1 MCARSFAS
9 TAALLV
15 LTVALAAQAPAG
27 RSSSSDILPFAA
39 TERTLANGLKIVVVP
54 TGFPNLV
61 SVDIPVQTG
70 SRNEFEP
77 GKSGFAH
84 FFEHL
89 MFRGTAN
96 TPPEKFRAVMT
107 KAGARENASTGDDRT
122 HYYATFAKE
131 DLETILA
138 LYADMFQHLAYTEAD
153 FKTEARAILGEY
165 NKNSADPMEKLFEVQ
180 RDHFYQAHTY
190 KHTTMGFIQDIEN
203 MPNEYEY
210 SKVFFERWYRPQYT
224 TIIIA
229 GDVNADAVMALV
241 EQYWGGWKGG
251 TATPPNVPREPAP
264 KGSQYVH
271 VPWQSDTLPLVT
283 VGFPGPAFDEQGKD
297 TAAIQ
302 ILATLYFGRTS
313 ELYKKL
319 VVNEQKVDDLGVDVP
334 ASFDPSLFTV
344 FTRVK
349 KAADTVYVRD
359 QILSTIAE
367 ARASTV
373 SDARVAEAKSSSRYA
388 FARTLDSTE
397 RIAAVLSRY
406 VVYRRSF
413 VTVNNFYRSLDS
425 ITPADIQATAR
436 KYFTDNGLVVTT
448 LGKDPLPST
457 IASLPRLDAVPFTR
471 RDANDP
477 APPVVPPLPT
487 SGAGGSITTVLQKS
501 VIPQLDVKLLFTAG
515 SANDPVGKEG
525 LAALTASMI
534 TQAGSRAMTIEQIE
548 KALYPMAGSFT
559 RQTDKEMTTLTARI
573 HRDEWRRFFGIVLP
587 QLLQPGFRNEDFQR
601 LKEAQLNALTQDLRS
616 NNEEE
621 LGKEQLQANIFRG
634 TPYGHVALGTISGL
648 AAITLDDVKAFAA
661 SMYTKA
667 NLTVAISG
675 DAQDDM
681 VQTVTSA
688 LSTLPAGTATPRVKV
703 EGTRPRA
710 NEVEILEKDT
720 RATAISLGFPI
731 DVTRSHA
738 DFPALSIAR
747 AALGEHRLSWGRL
760 FQRIREVRG
769 MNYGDYAYIEAYP
782 GGMFTSVPAPNIA
795 RQRQIFEIWI
805 RPVVP
810 VNSQMA
816 LRLAVFELRKLVR
829 DGLTREEFEA
839 TRDYLMKSV
848 YVMTARQDEQ
858 LGYALDS
865 RWYGIGEFTA
875 YMRDALRKLTPEDVN
890 SAIKRHL
897 SADRLSIVIVT
908 KDAAALKQAL
918 VSDAFSPIK
927 YDGEKPA
934 SLLEEDKAVGALK
947 LNLTADRVRITP
959 IADVF
964 AR

>member
-1 MCARSFAS
+1 MFARSFVS
-9 TAALLV
+9 TALLLS
-15 LTVALAAQAPAG
+15 LTAALAAQVPTG
-27 RSSSSDILPFAA
+27 RSTSSDIMPFAA
-39 TERTLANGLKIVVVP
+39 TERTLPNGLKVVIVP

-61 SVDIPVQTG
+61 SIDIPVQTG

-89 MFRGTAN
+89 MFRGTPN
-96 TPPEKFRAVMT
+96 TPPEKYRAIMT

-131 DLETILA
+131 DLDTILA
-138 LYADMFQHLAYTEAD
+138 LYADMFQHLAYSEAD

-180 RDHFYQAHTY
+180 RERFYRVHTY

-224 TIIIA
+224 TIILA
-229 GDVNADAVMALV
+229 GDVTADRVLPLI
-241 EQYWGGWKGG
+241 EKYWGGWKGG
-251 TATPPNVPREPAP
+251 TATPPIVPKEPAP
-264 KGSQYVH
+264 QASQYVH

-283 VGFPGPAFDEQGKD
+283 VGFPGPAFDDQSKD
-297 TAAIQ
+297 SAAIQ
-302 ILATLYFGRTS
+302 ILSTLYFGRTS

-319 VVNEQKVDDLGVDVP
+319 VVNEQKVDDLEVDVP

-344 FTRVK
+344 LARVK
-349 KAADTVYVRD
+349 KTNDTVYVRD

-367 ARASTV
+367 ARASRL
-373 SDARVAEAKSSSRYA
+373 SDARVAEAKASSRYA

-397 RIAAVLSRY
+397 RIASVLSRY

-413 VTVNNFYRSLDS
+413 ATVNNFYRMLDS
-425 ITPADIQATAR
+425 ITPADIQATAQ
-436 KYFTDNGLVVTT
+436 KYFTDPGLIVAT
-448 LGKDPLPST
+448 LGKEPLPSNM
-457 IASLPRLDAVPFTR
+457 ASLPKIEAVQFTR
-471 RDANDP
+471 NPDGATDP
-477 APPVVPPLPT
+477 AAVPPLPT
-487 SGAGGSITTVLQKS
+487 STASGSITTFLQKS
-501 VIPQLDVKLLFTAG
+501 VIPQLDVKLLFTVG

-534 TQAGSRAMTIEQIE
+534 TQAGSKAMSIEQIE
-548 KALYPMAGSFT
+548 KALYPIAGSFT

-573 HRDEWRRFFGIVLP
+573 HRDEWRRFFAIVLP

-601 LKEAQLNALTQDLRS
+601 LKEAQLNALTQNLRS

-621 LGKEQLQANIFRG
+621 LGKEELQVNIFRG
-634 TPYGHVALGTISGL
+634 TPYGHVALGTTTGL

-661 SMYTKA
+661 RMYTRA

-675 DAQDDM
+675 DAPDEM
-681 VQTVTSA
+681 VETVKSA
-688 LSTLPAGTATPRVKV
+688 LGTLPAGTATPRVRV

-747 AALGEHRLSWGRL
+747 AALGEHRLTWGRL

-782 GGMFTSVPAPNIA
+782 GGMFSSVPAPNLV

-810 VNSQMA
+810 VNTHMA
-816 LRLAVFELRKLVR
+816 LRLAVFELQKLVR

-848 YVMTARQDEQ
+848 YVMTARQDDQ

-865 RWYGIGEFTA
+865 RWYGTGEFTA
-875 YMRDALRKLTPEDVN
+875 YMRGALSKLTLDDVN
-890 SAIKRHL
+890 RAIKRHL
-897 SADRLSIVIVT
+897 SADGLSIVVVT

-918 VSDAFSPIK
+918 VSDDFSPIK

-934 SLLEEDKAVGALK
+934 ALLEEDKVVGAFK
-947 LNLTADRVRITP
+947 LNLAADHIRVTP
-959 IADVF
+959 IAEVF

>member
-1 MCARSFAS
+1 MFARSFAS
-9 TAALLV
+9 TAALLT
-15 LTVALAAQAPAG
+15 LTAVLAAQAPAP
-27 RSSSSDILPFAA
+27 RSSSSDIMPFPA
-39 TERTLANGLKIVVVP
+39 TERTLANGLKVIVVP
-54 TGFPNLV
+54 TGFPSLV
-61 SVDIPVQTG
+61 SIDIPVQTG

-89 MFRGTAN
+89 MFRGTPN
-96 TPPEKFRAVMT
+96 TPPEKYRAVMT

-131 DLETILA
+131 DLETIVG
-138 LYADMFQHLAYTEAD
+138 LYADMFQHLAYSEAD

-165 NKNSADPMEKLFEVQ
+165 NKNSADPLEKLFEVQ
-180 RDHFYQAHTY
+180 RDRFYQSHTY

-224 TIIIA
+224 TIILA
-229 GDVNADAVMALV
+229 GDVTVDGVMPLV
-241 EQYWGGWKGG
+241 EKYWGGWKGG
-251 TATPPNVPREPAP
+251 TATPPNVPQEPAH
-264 KGSQYVH
+264 KGPQYVH
-271 VPWQSDTLPLVT
+271 VPWQSDTLPFVT
-283 VGFPGPAFDEQGKD
+283 VGFPGPAFDEQSKD

-302 ILATLYFGRTS
+302 MLSTLYFGRTS

-319 VVNEQKVDDLGVDVP
+319 VVNEQKVDELDVDVP

-344 FTRVK
+344 LARVK
-349 KAADTVYVRD
+349 KAADTLYVRD

-367 ARASTV
+367 ARAVQLPAT
-373 SDARVAEAKSSSRYA
+373 RVAEAKSSSRYA

-413 VTVNNFYRSLDS
+413 ATVNNFYRTLESV
-425 ITPADIQATAR
+425 TAADIQATAR
-436 KYFTDNGLVVTT
+436 KYFTNAGLIVTT
-448 LGKDPLPST
+448 LARDPLPSG
-457 IASLPRLDAVPFTR
+457 IATLPSLEGVQFTRSQEGSSAPIEVPSLPIGST
-471 RDANDP
+471 
-477 APPVVPPLPT
+477 
-487 SGAGGSITTVLQKS
+487 AGPIATILEKS
-501 VIPQLDVKLLFTAG
+501 VIPQLDVKLLFTIG
-515 SANDPVGKEG
+515 SAHDPVGKEG

-534 TQAGSRAMTIEQIE
+534 TEAGSKALTIEQIE

-559 RQTDKEMTTLTARI
+559 HQTDKEMTAFTARI
-573 HRDEWRRFFGIVLP
+573 HRDEWRRFFAIVLP
-587 QLLQPGFRNEDFQR
+587 QLLDPGFRREDFER
-601 LKEAQLNALTQDLRS
+601 LKEAQRNALIQDLRS

-621 LGKEQLQANIFRG
+621 LGKEELQVNIFRG
-634 TPYGHVALGTISGL
+634 TPYGHVALGTIAGL
-648 AAITLDDVKAFAA
+648 SSITLDDVKAFAA
-661 SMYTKA
+661 GMYTRA
-667 NLTVAISG
+667 NLTLGISG
-675 DAQDDM
+675 DASDEM
-681 VQTVTSA
+681 LRTVQSA
-688 LSTLPAGTATPRVKV
+688 VGRLPAGSATARVKV
-703 EGTRPRA
+703 AGTRPAA

-720 RATAISLGFPI
+720 RATAISFGFPI
-731 DVTRSHA
+731 EVTRSHP
-738 DFPALSIAR
+738 DFPALSVAR

-782 GGMFTSVPAPNIA
+782 GGMFSSVPAPNLA

-810 VNSQMA
+810 ANAQMA
-816 LRLAVFELRKLVR
+816 LRIAVFELQKLVR
-829 DGLTREEFEA
+829 NGLTREEFEA

-875 YMRDALRKLTPEDVN
+875 YMRDALQKLTVEDVN
-890 SAIKRHL
+890 RAIARHL
-897 SADRLSIVIVT
+897 SADRLSIVVVT

-918 VSDAFSPIK
+918 VSDASSSIK

-934 SLLEEDKAVGALK
+934 ALLEEDKSVGALK
-947 LNLTADRVRITP
+947 LKVTADRVRVTP